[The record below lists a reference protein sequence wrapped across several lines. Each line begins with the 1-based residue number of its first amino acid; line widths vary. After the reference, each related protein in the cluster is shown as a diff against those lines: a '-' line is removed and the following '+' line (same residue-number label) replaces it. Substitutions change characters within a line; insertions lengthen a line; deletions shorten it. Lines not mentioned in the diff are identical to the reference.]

1 MASDSTAYSSPEI
14 PFWPRT
20 ITQVNDWDLSYMN
33 DSLCISNLRDG
44 LLAVVRVIESRAVK
58 AVEINVWEYLSNYS
72 PPDGRGFMFSDGD
85 DSIVTLV
92 QNQMEVSHSGGSM
105 AWTMRHIEFIAKNG
119 LTAHQEMFL

>member
-58 AVEINVWEYLSNYS
+58 AAEINVWEYLSNYS

>member
-105 AWTMRHIEFIAKNG
+105 GWTMRNIEFIAKNG